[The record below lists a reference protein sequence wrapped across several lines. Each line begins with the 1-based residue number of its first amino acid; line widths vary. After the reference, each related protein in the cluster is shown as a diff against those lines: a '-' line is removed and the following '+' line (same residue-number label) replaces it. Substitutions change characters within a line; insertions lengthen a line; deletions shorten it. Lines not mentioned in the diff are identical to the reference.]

1 MKKNININMFGVI
14 YAIDEDA
21 YDLLKKY
28 LENMRSYYSRRSGGE
43 EIANDVESRV
53 AELFSELK
61 TQGVEAITI
70 EHVEEIIKRIGDPQ
84 QMDEEADINTERV
97 MDGGYAEVPEEKGIR
112 KLYRDPDDKI
122 LGGVISGFCRYFDIE
137 EPLLPRLIFLL
148 LVFFSHAILV
158 VVYAV
163 CWALIPEAKTA
174 EERLQMKGKRVT
186 PNAINEE
193 LMQGVNRAK
202 QFVNNPKN
210 QHKAGGCLTTFVK
223 ICFFSILGFFA
234 FIFGM
239 VLLCVLIALGISL
252 GAAVFGLGSA
262 FVGMGMDPE
271 IVSVLSTVPAWL
283 QWTFAGA
290 TILVLAI
297 PLFMLLH
304 KLLSKPDKSMST
316 GLVVT
321 MIIVWILA
329 LGVAIST
336 LVPIAANFAE
346 KEYHIYKHYRT
357 EAVIEQP
364 TIKTSAVL
372 EQSATK
378 AEAIFA

>member
-53 AELFSELK
+53 AELFADLK
-61 TQGVEAITI
+61 AQGVEAITI
-70 EHVEEIIKRIGDPQ
+70 EHVEDIIKRIGDPQ
-84 QMDEEADINTERV
+84 QMDEEADVKSERV
-97 MDGGYAEVPEEKGIR
+97 MDGGYAEAVDEKTVR

-122 LGGVISGFCRYFDIE
+122 LGGVISGLCHYLGVDDPVIAR
-137 EPLLPRLIFLL
+137 LLFLL

-174 EERLQMKGKRVT
+174 EEHLQMKGKRVT

-193 LMQGVNRAK
+193 LMQGVDRAK
-202 QFVNNPKN
+202 KFVNDPEN
-210 QHKAGGCLTTFVK
+210 QRKASGCLATFVK
-223 ICFFSILGFFA
+223 VCFFSFLGFLTLV
-234 FIFGM
+234 FGSI
-239 VLLCVLIALGISL
+239 LLCILVVLGISL
-252 GAAVFGLGSA
+252 GATVFGLGTA
-262 FVGMGMDPE
+262 FVGLGLDPE
-271 IVSVLSTVPAWL
+271 IVNLLGGVPTWV

-297 PLFMLLH
+297 PLFLLLH
-304 KLLSKPDKSMST
+304 KLLSKPEKSMST

-336 LVPIAANFAE
+336 LIPIAANFADQ
-346 KEYHIYKHYRT
+346 EYKFYKTYRT

-364 TIKTSAVL
+364 AAEDVAEQPAAVAVF
-372 EQSATK
+372 S
-378 AEAIFA
+378 

>member
-53 AELFSELK
+53 AELFAELK
-61 TQGVEAITI
+61 AQGVEAITI
-70 EHVEEIIKRIGDPQ
+70 EHVEDIIKRIGDPQ
-84 QMDEEADINTERV
+84 QMDEEADVKGEHV
-97 MDGGYAEVPEEKGIR
+97 MDGGYAETVENKGIK

-122 LGGVISGFCRYFDIE
+122 LGGVISGFCHYMGIDDPVIV
-137 EPLLPRLIFLL
+137 RLIFLL

-186 PNAINEE
+186 PNSINEE

-202 QFVNNPKN
+202 QFVNDPDNP
-210 QHKAGGCLTTFVK
+210 GGCLTTSVK
-223 ICFFSILGFFA
+223 VCFFSFLGFLA
-234 FIFGM
+234 LIFGSI
-239 VLLCVLIALGISL
+239 LLCVLFALGISL
-252 GAAVFGLGSA
+252 GAAVFGMGSA
-262 FVGMGMDPE
+262 FVGLGLDPE
-271 IVSVLSTVPAWL
+271 FVSMLGTVPAWI

-297 PLFMLLH
+297 PLYMLLH
-304 KLLSKPDKSMST
+304 KLLSKPEKSMST
-316 GLVVT
+316 GAVVT
-321 MIIVWILA
+321 LIIVWILA

-336 LVPIAANFAE
+336 LIPMAANFADHE
-346 KEYHIYKHYRT
+346 FNYYQKFHT
-357 EAVIEQP
+357 EAILEQP
-364 TIKTSAVL
+364 ATEIDAV
-372 EQSATK
+372 
-378 AEAIFA
+378 FA

>member
-53 AELFSELK
+53 AELFADLK
-61 TQGVEAITI
+61 AQGVEAITI
-70 EHVEEIIKRIGDPQ
+70 EHVEDIIKRIGDPQ
-84 QMDEEADINTERV
+84 QMDEEADVKSERV
-97 MDGGYAEVPEEKGIR
+97 MDGGYAEAVNEKSVR

-122 LGGVISGFCRYFDIE
+122 LGGVISGFCHYLGIE
-137 EPLLPRLIFLL
+137 DPVIARLLFLL

-193 LMQGVNRAK
+193 LMQGVDRAK
-202 QFVNNPKN
+202 KFVNDPEN
-210 QHKAGGCLTTFVK
+210 QRKAGGCLATFVK
-223 ICFFSILGFFA
+223 ICFFSFLGFLA
-234 FIFGM
+234 LIFGSI
-239 VLLCVLIALGISL
+239 LLCVLVALFVSL
-252 GAAVFGLGSA
+252 GATVFGIGGVLMGLGVDPD
-262 FVGMGMDPE
+262 FVTMLG
-271 IVSVLSTVPAWL
+271 TVPTWI

-304 KLLSKPDKSMST
+304 KLLSKPEKSMST
-316 GLVVT
+316 GTVVT

-336 LVPIAANFAE
+336 LIPIAANFADQ
-346 KEYHIYKHYRT
+346 EYKFYKTYRT
-357 EAVIEQP
+357 EAVLEQP
-364 TIKTSAVL
+364 AAEVVAEQPVAVAVF
-372 EQSATK
+372 S
-378 AEAIFA
+378 

>member
-53 AELFSELK
+53 AELFADLK
-61 TQGVEAITI
+61 AQGVEAITI
-70 EHVEEIIKRIGDPQ
+70 EHVEDIIKRIGDPQ
-84 QMDEEADINTERV
+84 QMDEEADVKSERV
-97 MDGGYAEVPEEKGIR
+97 MDGGYAEAVDDKSVR

-122 LGGVISGFCRYFDIE
+122 LGGVISGLCHYLGIE
-137 EPLLPRLIFLL
+137 DPVIARLIFLL

-193 LMQGVNRAK
+193 LMQGVDRAK
-202 QFVNNPKN
+202 KFVNDPEN
-210 QHKAGGCLTTFVK
+210 QRKASGCLATFVK
-223 ICFFSILGFFA
+223 VCFFSFLGFLTLV
-234 FIFGM
+234 FGSI
-239 VLLCVLIALGISL
+239 LLCILVVLGISL
-252 GAAVFGLGSA
+252 GATVFGLGTA
-262 FVGMGMDPE
+262 FVGLGLDPE
-271 IVSVLSTVPAWL
+271 IVNLLGGVPTWV

-304 KLLSKPDKSMST
+304 KLLSKPEKSMST

-336 LVPIAANFAE
+336 LIPIAANFADN
-346 KEYHIYKHYRT
+346 EYHFYRSYST

-364 TIKTSAVL
+364 AAEVVA
-372 EQSATK
+372 EQPV
-378 AEAIFA
+378 AEAVFS